1 MHRHASIPSESD
13 VESDWV
19 NDKDFESEPT
29 PEPRERRNGPPLY
42 STNSS
47 KLMSFA
53 RHHLFLLD
61 VTPSLGFFLVL
72 PLPISSFSIVD
83 RCRAR
88 FLLARSDSYQ
98 QADSLHTD
106 TSIALLTV
114 ESGIGHGLAERM
126 PFESAIRVSFT
137 GTNKT
142 NKARSQDHEGT
153 SR

>member
-1 MHRHASIPSESD
+1 
-13 VESDWV
+13 
-19 NDKDFESEPT
+19 
-29 PEPRERRNGPPLY
+29 
-42 STNSS
+42 
-47 KLMSFA
+47 MSFA

-72 PLPISSFSIVD
+72 PLPISSFS
-83 RCRAR
+83 
-88 FLLARSDSYQ
+88 SYQ
-98 QADSLHTD
+98 QADSLHSD

-114 ESGIGHGLAERM
+114 GSGIGYGLAERM

-142 NKARSQDHEGT
+142 NKARSQDREGT